1 MPLKSGRLTPQER
14 VFVRYMAATNDQ
26 HYAATK
32 AGYSQPANKGAEKAK
47 ALAQEV
53 RAEQIR
59 RLESEGLPLAVDVH
73 LELLRDKATPAGAKV
88 SAVKLMYDA
97 TFLRPDGDA
106 NAKEPHEMT
115 AEELTE
121 RIAQMQR
128 EKANRAIPVI
138 DAEPSSIDDTQGVF
152 D

>member
-1 MPLKSGRLTPQER
+1 VQER
-14 VFVRYMAATNDQ
+14 VFIKHMAATNDKT
-26 HYAATK
+26 YAATK
-32 AGYSQPANKGAEKAK
+32 AGYSQPVARGLEKSK
-47 ALAQEV
+47 ALANEV

-73 LELLRDKATPAGAKV
+73 LALLRDKATPAGAKV

-106 NAKEPHEMT
+106 GAKEPHEMT
-115 AEELTE
+115 ADELSE

-128 EKANRAIPVI
+128 EKAARAKPVQEI
-138 DAEPSSIDDTQGVF
+138 EGTVIEPDSSVF
-152 D
+152 E